1 MSYNTEKTNSSKNQ
15 KSKFVRTNYNIRCAY
30 CRVLEDGMAPQIM
43 PTKNAIE
50 YAQSKGLDLVEI
62 GFDSAN
68 HCVNAKVIDY
78 GKFCYEQKR
87 KEKAA
92 KRAARENTPDLK
104 SIQFSLTTD
113 ENDMSRQL
121 DHAKEF
127 LSRGDRVKIAIRF
140 RNRRE
145 SSNMSLAKDMMI
157 RILDNFSEIGIIES
171 TPALNGREFSCILR
185 HA

>member
-1 MSYNTEKTNSSKNQ
+1 MNTDTESKTADKKN
-15 KSKFVRTNYNIRCAY
+15 KFVRTNWNIKCAY
-30 CRVLEDGMAPQIM
+30 CRIIEEGTAPRIIR
-43 PTKNAIE
+43 TADAVE

-62 GFDSAN
+62 GFDKEN

-78 GKFCYEQKR
+78 GKFCYDQKR

-113 ENDMSRQL
+113 DADMTRQL
-121 DHAKEF
+121 NHAKEF

-145 SSNMSLAKDMMI
+145 SANADLSKKLMSSILAEFNGI
-157 RILDNFSEIGIIES
+157 AVLDSKPS
-171 TPALNGREFSCILR
+171 VNGREFSCILR
-185 HA
+185 RA